1 MKDSY
6 KIITRSAFWLCLF
19 LSLPASAETLPE
31 AVQAALG
38 SHPAIEV
45 ASAQYEA
52 AQKDKDM
59 KESDYYPELSA
70 SATFGRV
77 YQDNATSRG
86 LSVDRGAGYSGYG
99 EGTLSLRQNLF
110 DGFETKNRVEAA
122 QARMASY
129 ENNIVDVQERL
140 VFRVASSYLDVMR
153 SREALELLKEQQASM
168 SSYHERIVAMVEEGL
183 ADETEKQQAQDVV
196 MVMKALVNDYEGS
209 LHKAESDFAEV
220 TGHAPEAS
228 LVKPV
233 SLSSA
238 LPQVIEAALG
248 SVMESHPAIL
258 SARKESDAAGFD
270 VEAEQAGYLPDLTG
284 ELSYL
289 KSDKRDLIGGEIE
302 DARAVVRMNWRFAT
316 GGEQKSAIERSR
328 AQQRVAQAKVEELKR
343 SLEKTIRQ
351 SYADYN
357 TVKHKHTLAGERV
370 DLNENLL
377 KNYNLQFESARV
389 NLLHLMR
396 AESQLYKARLDHTDS
411 GFNLIMSEYAL
422 LASLGSLKSNLLS
435 DAVAKQEASQQ
446 RSEPQPAEV
455 QPAAGGEES
464 SQMTETIAQ

>member
-1 MKDSY
+1 M
-6 KIITRSAFWLCLF
+6 TRAVF
-19 LSLPASAETLPE
+19 LLILSICVPAHAETLPE
-31 AVQAALG
+31 AVQSALS
-38 SHPAIEV
+38 SHPALEV
-45 ASAQYEA
+45 AAAQYEA
-52 AQKDKDM
+52 AQKDKDIR
-59 KESDYYPELSA
+59 ESDYYPEISA

-99 EGTLSLRQNLF
+99 EGTLALRQNLF

-183 ADETEKQQAQDVV
+183 ADETEKQQAEDVV

-209 LHKAESDFAEV
+209 LRKAESDFAEV
-220 TGHAPEAS
+220 TGHAPDES
-228 LVKPV
+228 LIKPV
-233 SLSSA
+233 SLASA
-238 LPQVIEAALG
+238 LPQDIDAAL
-248 SVMESHPAIL
+248 SAALESHPAIG
-258 SARKESDAAGFD
+258 SARKESDAAAFD
-270 VEAEQAGYLPDLTG
+270 VEAEEAGYLPDVTG
-284 ELSYL
+284 EMSYL
-289 KSDKRDLIGGEIE
+289 KSDKRDLIGGEVE
-302 DARAVVRMNWRFAT
+302 DARAVLRMNWKFAT

-328 AQQRVAQAKVEELKR
+328 AQQREAMAKVEELKR
-343 SLEKTIRQ
+343 TLERTVRQ
-351 SYADYN
+351 SYADYATIKRKN
-357 TVKHKHTLAGERV
+357 ALAAERV

-396 AESQLYKARLDHTDS
+396 AESQLYKARLDRADS
-411 GFNLIMSEYAL
+411 GFNLIVSEYAL
-422 LASLGSLKSNLLS
+422 LASLGSLKNNLLS
-435 DAVAKQEASQQ
+435 DAVARQE
-446 RSEPQPAEV
+446 PAAPAAAEVEQV
-455 QPAAGGEES
+455 QPASGEVAGEAS
-464 SQMTETIAQ
+464 AP